1 MEKLIGKNQ
10 SYAREINFELVIDL
24 LRKEPRSGTQLSE
37 ILKLSNATISSIVKD
52 LLDIG
57 MIVIDNSHSV
67 KGYGRKQVFYT
78 INEKYGLILVVNIA
92 NKKADI
98 SLTNVKEENLVSAT
112 MSVDSLNDDVV
123 QKIILK
129 SNELLFNCES
139 KAPLRNIVI
148 SLTGLINEENTEK
161 HFVQK
166 AFENHFHDVPTFITN
181 DGNLYA
187 YGELTKGGFS
197 QEKNGIFV
205 LLDYGIGG
213 SFIVDHKLFYGDH
226 GFSGEMGCLP
236 CESNGRFEYIED
248 CVSLRVLMHKAEE
261 MLDVHDIDIEKLFD
275 LYKNNKDVHKMV
287 LESASI
293 LGKTLKSLINVLDIS
308 KVVINGR
315 GTNFGEEYLET
326 IRKETDGSF
335 RKCSIEFSELKEKG
349 LVVGGAS
356 IGVDYILRKALEK

>member
-1 MEKLIGKNQ
+1 MDKLIGKNQ

-57 MIVIDNSHSV
+57 MIVVDNSHSV

-112 MSVDSLNDDVV
+112 MGVDTLNDDVV

-139 KAPLRNIVI
+139 KAPLKNIII
-148 SLTGLINEENTEK
+148 SLTGLINEESGEK

-166 AFENHFHDVPTFITN
+166 AFESHFRDVPTFITN

-187 YGELTKGGFS
+187 YGELAKGGFS
-197 QEKNGIFV
+197 KEKNGIFF

-213 SFIVDHKLFYGDH
+213 SFIINNNLFYGDH

-236 CESNGRFEYIED
+236 CEGDGKFDYIED

-261 MLDVHDIDIEKLFD
+261 ALGVNDINIEKLFE
-275 LYKNNKDVHKMV
+275 LYKSNDTVREIV
-287 LESASI
+287 LNSATQ

-315 GTNFGEEYLET
+315 GVNFGEEYLEKV
-326 IRKETDGSF
+326 RKETDNSF
-335 RKCSIEFSELKEKG
+335 RKCTIEFSELKEKG